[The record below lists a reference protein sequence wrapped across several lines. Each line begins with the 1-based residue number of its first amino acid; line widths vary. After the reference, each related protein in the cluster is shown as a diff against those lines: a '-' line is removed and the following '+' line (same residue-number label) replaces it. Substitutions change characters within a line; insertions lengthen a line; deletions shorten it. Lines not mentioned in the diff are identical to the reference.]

1 MKKILFLIILLSTS
15 LLFSQEKNQ
24 NALHWSTDFT
34 AAKKQAKAE
43 NKPILIVFTELN
55 RCELCS
61 MFDTDFLKAKKFKK
75 IAKDKLILYKAYF
88 PRKKG
93 LISSKQKQINIQL
106 DSTYSKTRTK
116 RAFPTIIFV
125 NSSGEELGFLE
136 SYNYIHDT
144 SKHFRLLEAI
154 LEKY

>member
-1 MKKILFLIILLSTS
+1 MKKILFLIILLSTF

-24 NALHWSTDFT
+24 NTLHWSADF
-34 AAKKQAKAE
+34 AAVKKQAKAE
-43 NKPILIVFTELN
+43 NKPILIIFTESN

-61 MFDTDFLKAKKFKK
+61 MFDTDFLKAKKFKE

-93 LISSKQKQINIQL
+93 VISPKQKQINRQL
-106 DSTYSKTRTK
+106 DSTYSKTRRK

-144 SKHFRLLEAI
+144 SKHFSLLEAV
-154 LEKY
+154 LKKY